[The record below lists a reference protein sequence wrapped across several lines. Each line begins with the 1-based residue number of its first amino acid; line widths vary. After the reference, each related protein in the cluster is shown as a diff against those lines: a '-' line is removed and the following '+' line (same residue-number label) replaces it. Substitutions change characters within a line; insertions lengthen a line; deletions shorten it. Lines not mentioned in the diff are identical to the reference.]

1 MQSQKFTINDLKKE
15 ETGWKELILLNEL
28 TLLQRFSQSGL
39 HKAYTEAESN
49 AWIVKTL
56 VDKKQRYKFET
67 CKSIVLVGSGLYP
80 YSMFDL
86 YKQYRHIKQIGL
98 EIDKKR
104 AAVARKLI
112 KVSPAKDT
120 IKIITIDGIDFDY
133 SWMTQDDFVFI
144 SVDVNGEHIYK
155 KILETSKAQP
165 LVCAPY
171 RNSWIKN
178 LAIVLSET

>member
-1 MQSQKFTINDLKKE
+1 
-15 ETGWKELILLNEL
+15 
-28 TLLQRFSQSGL
+28 
-39 HKAYTEAESN
+39 
-49 AWIVKTL
+49 
-56 VDKKQRYKFET
+56 
-67 CKSIVLVGSGLYP
+67 
-80 YSMFDL
+80 MFDL

-120 IKIITIDGIDFDY
+120 IKIITIDCIDFDY

-155 KILETSKAQP
+155 KVLETSADNDFPDFINNIFWLFRK
-165 LVCAPY
+165 L
-171 RNSWIKN
+171 
-178 LAIVLSET
+178 LS